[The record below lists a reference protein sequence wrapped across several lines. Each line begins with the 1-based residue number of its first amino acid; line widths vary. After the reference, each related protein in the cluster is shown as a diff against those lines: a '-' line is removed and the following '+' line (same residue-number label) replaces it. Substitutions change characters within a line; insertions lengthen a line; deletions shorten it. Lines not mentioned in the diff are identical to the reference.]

1 MRDMRC
7 IAGASRGTT
16 SEGACGPSIV
26 VTNAPRP
33 KGAASKGG
41 DRRKVAERRR
51 TSARRVRGGDGGGG
65 GGREGGPSQATA
77 SRHNSELPRCEGR
90 IDSIA
95 LTLYASALCIYV
107 NA

>member
-51 TSARRVRGGDGGGG
+51 TNARRVRGGDGGGG
-65 GGREGGPSQATA
+65 REEGPSQATA